1 MTKRCSFKVH
11 PDGYNGE
18 LPHLHEFAQWK
29 LCEEPMV
36 VVLTYP
42 YSTGGGI
49 PACDR
54 HAALFREG
62 A

>member
-1 MTKRCSFKVH
+1 MSQPCAFKIH

-29 LCEEPMV
+29 PCEEPSTI
-36 VVLTYP
+36 VLTYP
-42 YSTGGGI
+42 YATGGGI

-54 HAALFREG
+54 HAALFRQD

>member
-18 LPHLHEFAQWK
+18 LPHLHEFARWK
-29 LCEEPMV
+29 PCGEPVTV
-36 VVLTYP
+36 VVPYP
-42 YSTGGGI
+42 YADSDGI

>member
-1 MTKRCSFKVH
+1 MTQPCSFKIH

-18 LPHLHEFAQWK
+18 LPYLHEFAQWK
-29 LCEEPMV
+29 PCGEPV
-36 VVLTYP
+36 VVVMQHP
-42 YSTGGGI
+42 YATHGKI
-49 PACDR
+49 PACER